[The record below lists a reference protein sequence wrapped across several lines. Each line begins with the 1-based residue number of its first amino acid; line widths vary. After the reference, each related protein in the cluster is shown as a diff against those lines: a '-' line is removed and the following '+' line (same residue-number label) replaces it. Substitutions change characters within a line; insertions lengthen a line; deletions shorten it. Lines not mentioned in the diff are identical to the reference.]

1 MRRPVIVFRF
11 TFLYL
16 FFYVIFIGYNLY
28 ASSTEENNM
37 IKIPN
42 WSLEFSDCSVS
53 DALNQISKVTG
64 VKVITNKDID
74 KMILNKYYKDKP
86 IDHIVTD
93 ILSRE
98 NYAII
103 RRFND
108 KRKLV
113 SIGIWILEWSKP
125 NKRGNLRSVATN
137 NPFEASRIERK
148 KNPFVNAATNNPIE
162 ANRTERKNNP
172 FVNAATNNPIEA
184 NRTERNVKNGK
195 KNNPFAIKGK

>member
-1 MRRPVIVFRF
+1 MRRPVKVFRF

-16 FFYVIFIGYNLY
+16 FFYVICIGCNLY
-28 ASSTEENNM
+28 ASSTEENNTT
-37 IKIPN
+37 KIPK
-42 WSLEFSDCSVS
+42 WSLEFNDCSVS

-64 VKVITNKDID
+64 VKVITNKDIN
-74 KMILNKYYKDKP
+74 KTILNKYYKDKP

-93 ILSRE
+93 VLSRE

-113 SIGIWILEWSKP
+113 SIGIWILDWS
-125 NKRGNLRSVATN
+125 NGRGSFGLAMRQSKEGIKHGDAITTN

-148 KNPFVNAATNNPIE
+148 
-162 ANRTERKNNP
+162 NNP
-172 FVNAATNNPIEA
+172 FANAAKNKPIEA
-184 NRTERNVKNGK
+184 NRTERNVKNGN
-195 KNNPFAIKGK
+195 KNNPFIIQGK

>member
-1 MRRPVIVFRF
+1 MYIGGVSMRKLVIVFRL

-16 FFYVIFIGYNLY
+16 FFYVICIGYNLY

-37 IKIPN
+37 IKIPK

-53 DALNQISKVTG
+53 DALTQISKVTG
-64 VKVITNKDID
+64 VKVITNISID

-103 RRFND
+103 RSFND
-108 KRKLV
+108 KKKLV
-113 SIGIWILEWSKP
+113 SIGIWILDWS
-125 NKRGNLRSVATN
+125 NGRSSFGLAMSQSKEGIKHGDTTTN
-137 NPFEASRIERK
+137 NPFEASRLER
-148 KNPFVNAATNNPIE
+148 N
-162 ANRTERKNNP
+162 NNP

-184 NRTERNVKNGK
+184 NRTEKNIK
-195 KNNPFAIKGK
+195 NDNKNNPFVIQEK

>member
-1 MRRPVIVFRF
+1 MRRPVKVFRF

-16 FFYVIFIGYNLY
+16 FFCFICIGYSTLY
-28 ASSTEENNM
+28 ASSIEENNTN
-37 IKIPN
+37 KIPK
-42 WSLEFSDCSVS
+42 WSLEFNDCSVS

-64 VKVITNKDID
+64 VKVTTNIGID
-74 KMILNKYYKDKP
+74 KMILSKYYKDKP

-113 SIGIWILEWSKP
+113 FIGIWILEWYKS

-148 KNPFVNAATNNPIE
+148 
-162 ANRTERKNNP
+162 NNP

-184 NRTERNVKNGK
+184 NRTEKNVKNSN
-195 KNNPFAIKGK
+195 KNNPFVIQEK